1 MELLKNQIPLLYVI
15 IKTLWDIL
23 STVTISAVLFC
34 VIFLFVWMLNRMTAA
49 GG

>member
-15 IKTLWDIL
+15 IKTLWEIL
-23 STVTISAVLFC
+23 STVTISAVVLC
-34 VIFLFVWMLNRMTAA
+34 VILLFALMLNRLTAA